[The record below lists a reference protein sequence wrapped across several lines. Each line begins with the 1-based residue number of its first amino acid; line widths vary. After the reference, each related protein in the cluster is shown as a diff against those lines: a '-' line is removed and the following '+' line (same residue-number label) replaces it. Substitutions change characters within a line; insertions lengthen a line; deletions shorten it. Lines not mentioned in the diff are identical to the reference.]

1 MAKKPR
7 SKRNPPGPRKK
18 PGRMKIPASEHFP
31 GRITNTSKFGN
42 IMETIKRKLTRQQLR
57 LFKKDVF
64 GQFAKMDAYVFS
76 GAIVHNAL
84 LRQVAHDKHDEDQM
98 WFEFCGQ
105 LARLSIGEWCLVTGL
120 KYGVYDIH
128 RKAKVGVQ
136 HRLRDLYFDGDLG
149 ATLKEFDVR
158 FEALNFNDVDDV
170 DALKIALYYF
180 ADRVLNGR
188 KDERKPNSKLLYEVD
203 DLEYFKSLPWGRSSW
218 QTVYDSLDTAL
229 NKKSELFQDFSLKEV
244 KYNIYGFSP
253 GVQVR

>member
-7 SKRNPPGPRKK
+7 SKRNPPGPTKE

-42 IMETIKRKLTRQQLR
+42 VMEAIKRKLTRQQLR
-57 LFKKDVF
+57 LFKKDIF

-120 KYGVYDIH
+120 KYGVYDMH
-128 RKAKVGVQ
+128 RKAKVEVQ

-149 ATLKEFDVR
+149 ATLKEFDAR

-188 KDERKPNSKLLYEVD
+188 KDERKPNSNLLYEVD
-203 DLEYFKSLPWGRSSW
+203 DLEYFRSLPWGRSSW

-229 NKKSELFQDFSLKEV
+229 NKK
-244 KYNIYGFSP
+244 
-253 GVQVR
+253 